1 MNNEYSLY
9 HFGVKGM
16 KWGHRR
22 TKQEPSLSRK
32 IKGKNIAKTALVAI
46 GTLTLAA
53 AGITFKK
60 QPNYK
65 KILYGK
71 EQANDG
77 NKQ

>member
-1 MNNEYSLY
+1 MENEYSLY

-22 TKQEPSLSRK
+22 AKQEPSLSRK

-65 KILYGK
+65 KLLLGGEENK
-71 EQANDG
+71 DG
-77 NKQ
+77 E